1 MKSKQEPHV
10 LVLNGN
16 FAELTTARF
25 LLFMGLIAVLYIYY
39 PTRNCKKVF
48 YMRVQL

>member
-10 LVLNGN
+10 WVLNGN

-25 LLFMGLIAVLYIYY
+25 LLFMGLIAVLYII
-39 PTRNCKKVF
+39 PRETAKKSF
-48 YMRVQL
+48 I